1 MRDFFIYFNEHF
13 VLFILTIS
21 LLIFLFI
28 ASRINKKYKK
38 LLISIVFAILILT
51 VFEYLET
58 LFNDKRVDE
67 ENFPRY
73 LFSFLCY
80 ALRPVII
87 VLFYHIRLDFKDK
100 KHYLIWIGV
109 VINTVIYFIA
119 MLSYFVPSL
128 RFVIWYNANNTF
140 NRSWLGYTVYVIC
153 GLYLL
158 SLVITSIVDT
168 TIHKTRR
175 QIDFIILLTTMI
187 AIVAQ
192 VLAISLRIDYANSS
206 EAFIIGA
213 ALYFMYLNFD
223 KSSTEAI
230 VHERSMQEKTTALML
245 SQIQPHFIYNTL
257 TTIQVLC
264 EIDPEKAAKTIGD
277 FSQYLRLHT
286 DALSKSGPVPVLEE
300 IKHAMAYADIEMVR
314 FDNVKVIFA
323 IKDKDFKLPVLTIEP
338 MVENAIKYGVRARE
352 KGLVEVIT
360 YKEDDKHVLVIRDNG
375 IGFNPDVIKYD
386 AKNHVGIENV
396 KTRVENMVHGTFK
409 IESEID
415 KGTTVTITV
424 PEEN

>member
-1 MRDFFIYFNEHF
+1 MGEFFSYFNEHF
-13 VLFILTIS
+13 VLFILSFS
-21 LLIFLFI
+21 LLILLFI
-28 ASRINKKYKK
+28 ASRINKKDKR
-38 LLISIVFAILILT
+38 LLISIVLSILVLA
-51 VFEYLET
+51 VCEYLET
-58 LFNDKRVDE
+58 LFNDTRVQN

-73 LFSFLCY
+73 LFSFICY
-80 ALRPVII
+80 MLRPVII

-100 KHYLIWIGV
+100 RHHLIWIGA
-109 VINTVIYFIA
+109 VINMIIYFLA
-119 MLSYFVPSL
+119 LLSYFIPSL
-128 RFVIWYNANNTF
+128 KFVVWYNDNNRF
-140 NRSWLGYTVYVIC
+140 NRTWLGYTVYVIC
-153 GLYLL
+153 GIYLL
-158 SLVITSIVDT
+158 SLIITSIVET
-168 TIHKTRR
+168 TIHRTRR
-175 QIDFIILLTTMI
+175 QIDFIILLTTLI

-192 VLAISLRIDYANSS
+192 VLAISLRLDYANAS

-213 ALYFMYLNFD
+213 ALYFIYLNYD
-223 KSSTEAI
+223 KGATEAV
-230 VHERSMQEKTTALML
+230 VHERDMQEKTTALML

-264 EIDPEKAAKTIGD
+264 EIDPEKAAKTIGE
-277 FSQYLRLHT
+277 FSQYLRMHT
-286 DALSKSGPVPVLEE
+286 DALSKSGPVPVEEE
-300 IKHAMAYADIEMVR
+300 IKHAMAYSDIEMVR

-415 KGTTVTITV
+415 KGTTVTIIV